1 MVFLKISIPKKE
13 SKEDKETD
21 NEAFSASKDF
31 KEVIDPMLNSYQRWL
46 DKKIEFP
53 ETTKVRKFL
62 NREAVKPAAETNAD

>member
-31 KEVIDPMLNSYQRWL
+31 KEVKPLYI
-46 DKKIEFP
+46 
-53 ETTKVRKFL
+53 T
-62 NREAVKPAAETNAD
+62 RE